1 MRTRKEIETFEFIRS
16 LAGSERVNDP
26 NAWKRLEAILEVL
39 LDIRELLEE
48 KTINVY
54 VTNAHEI

>member
-1 MRTRKEIETFEFIRS
+1 MKTREEIKELSKDSVMGNHID
-16 LAGSERVNDP
+16 L
-26 NAWKRLEAILEVL
+26 LMLEVL